1 MQRKAEG
8 IGAFPG
14 GSFNPNNAFL
24 GLTMMKDQFIIYVS
38 ESDIKRER
46 QKARELRRS
55 QWWKRKCSEGKCYYC
70 GRRFRPQELTMDHIV
85 PIIRG
90 GKSRKGNVVP
100 ACKECN
106 EKKKYMLPFEWEEY
120 LKRLKEEE

>member
-1 MQRKAEG
+1 
-8 IGAFPG
+8 
-14 GSFNPNNAFL
+14 
-24 GLTMMKDQFIIYVS
+24 MMKEQFITYVS
-38 ESDIKRER
+38 EADIKRER

-90 GKSRKGNVVP
+90 GRSKKGNVVP
-100 ACKECN
+100 ACRECN